1 MQHEEACSRKVL
13 VIEDDDLLAR
23 AVCDMLEDLG
33 FEVRREATAEA
44 GQAFLETQPVALVLS
59 DIALPGRSD
68 GFALA
73 RQVRLRH
80 PAIRVLLMTGNA
92 AKARDAADEFTVLQ
106 KPFGPRQLVDALKV
120 ASFKG

>member
-1 MQHEEACSRKVL
+1 MQHEEACSRTVL

-44 GQAFLETQPVALVLS
+44 GQAFLEAQPVALVLS
-59 DIALPGRSD
+59 DIGLPGRSD
-68 GFALA
+68 GLALA
-73 RQVRLRH
+73 RQVTLRH

-92 AKARDAADEFTVLQ
+92 AKARDAADDFTVLL

>member
-1 MQHEEACSRKVL
+1 
-13 VIEDDDLLAR
+13 
-23 AVCDMLEDLG
+23 
-33 FEVRREATAEA
+33 
-44 GQAFLETQPVALVLS
+44 
-59 DIALPGRSD
+59 
-68 GFALA
+68 
-73 RQVRLRH
+73 VRLRH